1 MLFHICFVALLTL
14 VICAPTGETVLRKLM
29 LIGESKYEKAI
40 RRDVEACIH
49 DQAAVTLK
57 KAFESVV
64 QVGSCVAIMVLEY
77 TTWFGL
83 VWFGR
88 FYLPVPVPYIH
99 LLASKSDR
107 LSNR

>member
-1 MLFHICFVALLTL
+1 
-14 VICAPTGETVLRKLM
+14 M

-64 QVGSCVAIMVLEY
+64 QVCVVIIVPLHDY
-77 TTWFGL
+77 IFTLLYIFL
-83 VWFGR
+83 V
-88 FYLPVPVPYIH
+88 
-99 LLASKSDR
+99 
-107 LSNR
+107 

>member
-64 QVGSCVAIMVLEY
+64 QVCVVIIVPLHDY
-77 TTWFGL
+77 IFTLLYIFL
-83 VWFGR
+83 V
-88 FYLPVPVPYIH
+88 
-99 LLASKSDR
+99 
-107 LSNR
+107 

>member
-1 MLFHICFVALLTL
+1 
-14 VICAPTGETVLRKLM
+14 M

-64 QVGSCVAIMVLEY
+64 QVCVVIIVPLHFSCLMTIFTPFHTPAIHLHSTHVH
-77 TTWFGL
+77 
-83 VWFGR
+83 
-88 FYLPVPVPYIH
+88 PYIH
-99 LLASKSDR
+99 LTH
-107 LSNR
+107 LSPYNLNTPIYPIYTTDLLIY